1 MALIRWQPFREIE
14 TLRRQFDELFEELAR
29 GNRESEMTWTPLV
42 ELQDMDDNLILR
54 AQLPGLEAK
63 DLDVQV
69 TRDAV
74 SISGEHRS
82 ENKVEEKG
90 YFRSEFRY
98 GKFQRMIPLPVHI
111 QNERVQA
118 DFQNG
123 VLTLTLP
130 KVEEA
135 QRRVVRL
142 NLGESQGVGSVS
154 VAMRD
159 SAIAMPKEI
168 AGANASTNASTTV
181 EANSEQGNGHNDQAQ
196 AESAIAS

>member
-42 ELQDMDDNLILR
+42 ELQDMDDNLIVR

-142 NLGESQGVGSVS
+142 NLGESQGVGS
-154 VAMRD
+154 D
-159 SAIAMPKEI
+159 AMPKEI
-168 AGANASTNASTTV
+168 AGATASTTV
-181 EANSEQGNGHNDQAQ
+181 EANSEQGNSHNDQAQ

>member
-14 TLRRQFDELFEELAR
+14 TLRRQFDELFEELA
-29 GNRESEMTWTPLV
+29 GSSRESEMTWTPLV
-42 ELQDMDDNLILR
+42 ELQDRDDNLVLR

-98 GKFQRMIPLPVHI
+98 GKFQRLIPLPVHI

-142 NLGESQGVGSVS
+142 NLGESQGAGS
-154 VAMRD
+154 D
-159 SAIAMPKEI
+159 AMPKEI
-168 AGANASTNASTTV
+168 SGANASTTASTTV

>member
-14 TLRRQFDELFEELAR
+14 TLRRQFDELFEELA
-29 GNRESEMTWTPLV
+29 GSSRESEMTWTPLV
-42 ELQDMDDNLILR
+42 ELQDRDENLVLR
-54 AQLPGLEAK
+54 AKLPGLEAK
-63 DLDVQV
+63 DIDVQV

-98 GKFQRMIPLPVHI
+98 GKFQRLIPLPVHI

-142 NLGESQGVGSVS
+142 NLGESQGAGSVS

-159 SAIAMPKEI
+159 SAIAMPNEI
-168 AGANASTNASTTV
+168 AGANASTAV

>member
-142 NLGESQGVGSVS
+142 NLGESQGVGSN
-154 VAMRD
+154 
-159 SAIAMPKEI
+159 AMPKEI
-168 AGANASTNASTTV
+168 AGANASTTV

>member
-42 ELQDMDDNLILR
+42 ELQDMDDNLIFR

-142 NLGESQGVGSVS
+142 NLGESQGVGS
-154 VAMRD
+154 D
-159 SAIAMPKEI
+159 AMPKEI
-168 AGANASTNASTTV
+168 AGTNASTNASTTV

>member
-42 ELQDMDDNLILR
+42 ELQDMDDNLIVR

-142 NLGESQGVGSVS
+142 NLGESQGVGS
-154 VAMRD
+154 D
-159 SAIAMPKEI
+159 AMPKEI